1 MAENSRMQAP
11 RLGCDAV
18 AVSRPT
24 GGGNSDREARPYF
37 INLRQPPTT
46 TKNRCAAFTVMMSF
60 GFGVGYI
67 IAVLKLADEIRER
80 FNDAPEGLKT
90 VSNE

>member
-1 MAENSRMQAP
+1 
-11 RLGCDAV
+11 V

-24 GGGNSDREARPYF
+24 GGGKSDREAGLYF
-37 INLRQPPTT
+37 INLRQPSTT
-46 TKNRCAAFTVMMSF
+46 TKNRCAAFAVTMSI
-60 GFGVGYI
+60 GFGVGDI